1 VDLIFVSDT
10 YHHFEYPQ
18 RMLTSMHE
26 ALRPGG
32 RLAIIDF
39 RKAPGFSSGW
49 VMSHVRAD
57 RATVIREIEAEG
69 FRFMGEE
76 DFLRVNY
83 FLWFERE

>member
-1 VDLIFVSDT
+1 
-10 YHHFEYPQ
+10 
-18 RMLTSMHE
+18 
-26 ALRPGG
+26 
-32 RLAIIDF
+32 
-39 RKAPGFSSGW
+39 
-49 VMSHVRAD
+49 MSHVRAD